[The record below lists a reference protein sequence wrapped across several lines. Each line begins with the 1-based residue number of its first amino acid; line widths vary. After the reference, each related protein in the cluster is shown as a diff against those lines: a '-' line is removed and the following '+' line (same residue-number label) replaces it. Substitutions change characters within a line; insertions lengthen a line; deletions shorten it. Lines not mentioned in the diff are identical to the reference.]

1 MLPTVV
7 VRGRKNPLHFGFAE
21 RLRRARKAHGLSH
34 AALAREAGLAS
45 RTTTTILE
53 SGDSVPRVDTVEKLA
68 HALKLS
74 PCFLAFGVEQP
85 RLPGKR
91 FLSAGLAERLA
102 ETRQVRGL
110 SRLQLG
116 QRSGTSDTFVRMTET
131 GATMPILAKLEALAK
146 ALGVS
151 PAWLA
156 YGLGPKE
163 LPTRRQAKL
172 DAHAE
177 PEAR

>member
-21 RLRRARKAHGLSH
+21 RLRRARKASGLSH

-85 RLPGKR
+85 RFPAKG
-91 FLSAGLAERLA
+91 FLSAGLAGRLA
-102 ETRQVRGL
+102 ETRQARGL

-116 QRSGTSDTFVRMTET
+116 QLSGTSDTFVRMTET

-156 YGLGPKE
+156 YGQGPME
-163 LPTRRQAKL
+163 LSARRRVGSEERAPSSDQ
-172 DAHAE
+172 
-177 PEAR
+177 